1 MHEPERRKTPRTPP
15 KIQKPSDGGSLATA
29 GLQFGMAIVVFALL
43 GVWLDRKF
51 GTSPWLVLAG
61 VAIGAIGGFYSM
73 YRKLYPPSKPD
84 GK

>member
-1 MHEPERRKTPRTPP
+1 MHDPERRLTPRNTPT
-15 KIQKPSDGGSLATA
+15 KKPANGGSLATA

-51 GTSPWLVLAG
+51 DTSPWLTIAG
-61 VAIGAIGGFYSM
+61 VVIGAGGGFYSM